1 MQKEIDFLGKAVEN
15 PVRPFV
21 AILGGAKVADKLNVI
36 DNLLEKADTLIIG
49 GGMAYTFLKAQGYE
63 IGISMLDETKIDYC
77 KEMLAKKQ
85 RNLERRFFFLLMQ
98 LQSRISQIQSM
109 LL

>member
-77 KEMLAKKQ
+77 KEMLAKAE
-85 RNLERRFFFLLMQ
+85 NLERRFFFLLMQ
-98 LQSRISQIQSM
+98 LQSRISQIQLM